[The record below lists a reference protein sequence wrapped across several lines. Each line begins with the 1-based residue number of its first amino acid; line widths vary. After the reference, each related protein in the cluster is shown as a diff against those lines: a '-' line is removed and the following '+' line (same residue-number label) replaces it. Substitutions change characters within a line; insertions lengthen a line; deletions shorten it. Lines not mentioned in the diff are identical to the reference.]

1 MNKDIKVS
9 ILVPIYNVEKYIGR
23 CLDSIFSQTYD
34 NLEYIFVNNCSPDRS
49 MEILNDCILKYGI
62 SSDCYK
68 IINHEKN
75 EGIAVSR
82 NDCIDYSTGDYVLFV
97 DSDDWIEKDMVEL
110 MVAAT
115 KGGIIDIVGCDFIQE
130 KHTGEKMYVLEPFA
144 DNCHDNM
151 IKAIDYEISSVLW
164 KLLIR
169 RSLFDQIHFTPHLDI
184 VEDYIVTVKLY
195 QSADSFV
202 AVHKGLYHYM
212 LYQDS
217 TSSKKL
223 NSINSHIK
231 GVNII
236 EDYLK
241 KEGLYNDV
249 IDHRLL
255 LRKFNIKS
263 NFLTKQ
269 LLDYNAYKYTFPESN
284 KMWRELGY
292 SRNEQFKFWLA
303 EHGLYSLLKLLQRFI

>member
-1 MNKDIKVS
+1 MNKNVKVS

-34 NLEYIFVNNCSPDRS
+34 NLEYIFVNNCSLDRS

-115 KGGIIDIVGCDFIQE
+115 KGGVIDIVGCDFIQE
-130 KHTGEKMYVLEPFA
+130 KHTGEKTYVLEPFA

-169 RSLFDQIHFTPHLDI
+169 RSLFDNIHFTPYLDI
-184 VEDYIVTVKLY
+184 VEDYIVTIKLY
-195 QSADSFV
+195 QHAKSFA
-202 AVHKGLYHYM
+202 AVRKGLYHYI
-212 LYQDS
+212 LYRNS

-241 KEGLYNDV
+241 KEGLYNND
-249 IDHRLL
+249 IEHRLL

-263 NFLTKQ
+263 SFLTKQ

-284 KMWRELGY
+284 RMWREMGY
-292 SRNEQFKFWLA
+292 SRNEQLKFWLA
-303 EHGLYSLLKLLQRFI
+303 EHNLYFLLKLIQSRK